1 MKDFLSWHNKKS
13 KLDLAEQ
20 RPHFHEGEVWYAS
33 LGLNIGYEQDGKGT
47 EYLRPV
53 LIVRKFNNDIC
64 WIVPLTHAP
73 KDTIHYAHIEVL
85 EKPSTAILSQ
95 IKLLDAK
102 RFSHMI
108 DKISDED
115 FKLVTKKLKE
125 LIP

>member
-1 MKDFLSWHNKKS
+1 MKNFTIWHDKKS
-13 KLDLAEQ
+13 KLDLIEQ
-20 RPHFHEGEVWYAS
+20 RPHFHEREVWYAS
-33 LGLNIGYEQDGKGT
+33 LGLNIGFEQDGKGT

-53 LIVRKFNNDIC
+53 LIIRKFNNDIC
-64 WIVPLTHAP
+64 WVVPLTHTL
-73 KDTIHYAHIEVL
+73 KDTVHYAHITVL
-85 EKPSTAILSQ
+85 DKSSTAILSQ
-95 IKLLDAK
+95 LKLLDVK

>member
-1 MKDFLSWHNKKS
+1 MKDFFSWHNKKS
-13 KLDLAEQ
+13 KLDLAER
-20 RPHFHEGEVWYAS
+20 RPYFHEGEVWYAS
-33 LGLNIGYEQDGKGT
+33 LGLNIGYEQDGKGA

-64 WIVPLTHAP
+64 WIVPLTHTS
-73 KDTIHYAHIEVL
+73 KDTIHYVHIKVL
-85 EKPSTAILSQ
+85 GKSSTAILSQ
-95 IKLLDAK
+95 LKLLDAR

-115 FKLVTKKLKE
+115 FKLATKKLKE